1 VKVESLGP
9 LGTDRTIGEL
19 LVAGGFDL
27 NVPIRDQETPLTMAC
42 RADKGEHVETV
53 AALLDL
59 GADPNAPN
67 AKGRTPLVIAT
78 GAGFTDSV
86 ALLRAA
92 GAR

>member
-1 VKVESLGP
+1 
-9 LGTDRTIGEL
+9 
-19 LVAGGFDL
+19 
-27 NVPIRDQETPLTMAC
+27 MAC
-42 RADKGEHVETV
+42 RADKGEHAGTV

-67 AKGRTPLVIAT
+67 AKGRTPLAT
-78 GAGFTDSV
+78 ATSAGFDETI